1 MLELKNLHQN
11 ISFIGNEIFLMILVI
26 CKVIILS
33 LTIFSILLRLYHFF
47 LENEEDDS
55 SKIILEKINYYN
67 YILVL
72 FIVLFSSL
80 FIMYKYSS
88 NWKNI
93 IKALH
98 HRFKQLLGYRS
109 NNETQFEWTTGYY
122 DNVIKSLVF
131 WMILYYIVLTVSVLI
146 SASKNDIG
154 YSTYLL

>member
-88 NWKNI
+88 VWKHI
-93 IKALH
+93 IQALH
-98 HRFKQLLGYRS
+98 QRFKILLGNHS
-109 NNETQFEWTTGYY
+109 DNGTPWNQDYY
-122 DNVIKSLVF
+122 DNLIKSLVF